1 MNNSNLLFDFYA
13 SQLGTGA
20 EEHHKDCGA
29 ACAAMLIPPYTGRT
43 IGVDRLYNQVN
54 PDGDNNLT
62 LYQVANGLRTNVV
75 PCEILTF
82 TKLDIYKELGSRK
95 PIISL
100 INYAAFRKKIGNTYD
115 KYFNGGHFVVIA
127 GLSTTLKGM
136 VVYINDPLW
145 PNANGGQGISVPIL
159 DFIYCWDA
167 AINDGNSS
175 CIGIVPTLP
184 IPDILT
190 PTPPPPSSDC
200 LYEVSI
206 LTALKIRKSPIRGTD
221 NWTGRLLNVGDI
233 KQIYAEKTYDY
244 KNKWGAI
251 MPDKSE
257 WVAMIYLGN
266 TYARKI

>member
-13 SQLGTGA
+13 SQLSAGA
-20 EEHHKDCGA
+20 TEHHRDCGA
-29 ACAAMLIPPYTGRT
+29 ACAVMLIPPYTGRT
-43 IGVDRLYNQVN
+43 VGVDRLYNQVN

-62 LYQVANGLRTNVV
+62 LYQVANGLRTNGVS
-75 PCEILTF
+75 CEIRTF
-82 TKLDIYKELGSRK
+82 TKIDIYKELGYRK
-95 PIISL
+95 PIIAL

-115 KYFNGGHFVVIA
+115 KNFNGGHFVVIA

-145 PNANGGQGISVPIL
+145 LDADGGQGISVPIL
-159 DFIYCWDA
+159 DFMYCWDA
-167 AINDGNSS
+167 ATNDGNSS

-184 IPDILT
+184 IPGVPIPL
-190 PTPPPPSSDC
+190 PPPSDY
-200 LYEVSI
+200 LYEVNI

-221 NWTGRLLNVGDI
+221 NWTGRLLNIGDTR
-233 KQIYAEKTYDY
+233 KIYAEKTYDY

-251 MPDKSE
+251 LPDKSE